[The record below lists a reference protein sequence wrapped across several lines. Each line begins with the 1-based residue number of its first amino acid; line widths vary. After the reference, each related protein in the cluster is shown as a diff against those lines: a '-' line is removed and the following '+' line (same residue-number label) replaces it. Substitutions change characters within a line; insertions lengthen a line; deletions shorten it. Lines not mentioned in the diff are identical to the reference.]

1 MHLRIFLRNNEFCA
15 EVRPQKSQIQSFS
28 LPTSEIQILNNK
40 KNMITFL
47 LKGYFVKK

>member
-40 KNMITFL
+40 KNHDYI
-47 LKGYFVKK
+47 YF